1 MMLFPQRRDPETGS
15 RMPSI
20 STGGAATK
28 AVMKQMVAASKV
40 GIISTPNQPTYRRLL
55 VEVTQSQKLFHEDWP
70 CCLERVVAI
79 VFNRKVRPSGK
90 WWSYYFLSPLRED
103 MKDVFIH
110 PRGLGLRGVVQRIKK
125 CKLSCVVDVFILLR
139 FSSPVNPQMG
149 IPIWG
154 LYSKEH
160 FIWP

>member
-1 MMLFPQRRDPETGS
+1 MVELLFPLT
-15 RMPSI
+15 
-20 STGGAATK
+20 
-28 AVMKQMVAASKV
+28 
-40 GIISTPNQPTYRRLL
+40 
-55 VEVTQSQKLFHEDWP
+55 
-70 CCLERVVAI
+70 
-79 VFNRKVRPSGK
+79 
-90 WWSYYFLSPLRED
+90 LRED

-139 FSSPVNPQMG
+139 VSPPVNPQMG

-160 FIWP
+160 FI